1 MAKAPTLPTITGQFA
16 SAGQLNQ
23 AFRDIED
30 AFDNTI
36 SRDGSVP
43 NTMSGDLDLNGNSLL
58 NVDTIDVDNLSIAG
72 LTVTDLASVPEWRG
86 AWASAR
92 AYVQNDLVKINGN
105 VYICLVP
112 HVSGTFN
119 TDLTALRWELFVER
133 GAAGA
138 GTGDMVGSNNL
149 SDVTNVTTARTNLG
163 LGTVATQ
170 NTVPVSMGGTGAPDA
185 ATARTNLGLGSLATA
200 SSITST
206 DVSTATLVTESE
218 GLNSSDNDTS
228 WPTTAAVKD
237 YVDTRTSLINVKAA
251 VNFSGVSLAGTY
263 TRTGNTVTVT
273 ATAHGMATGNIAV
286 MSITSGG
293 ATSGSYTV
301 TVVDPNTFTYTD
313 PSSGTT
319 SGNCTRTLFVRGFG
333 NISGVVRNGTGDYT
347 ITFFTAMPS
356 SNYVVHITV
365 GAFSLTNVAH
375 TGVVAGTTTGGPT
388 LKTTTQ
394 LRIVVGTTNVG
405 TPTDLSEINVSV
417 II

>member
-1 MAKAPTLPTITGQFA
+1 MAKAPNLPTITGQFA

-43 NTMSGDLDLNGNSLL
+43 NTMSADLDLNGNSLL

-86 AWASAR
+86 AWLSGI

-112 HVSGTFN
+112 HVAGTFN

-149 SDVTNVTTARTNLG
+149 SDVTNVVTARTNLG
-163 LGTVATQ
+163 LGTVAIES
-170 NTVPVSMGGTGAPDA
+170 TVPVAKGGTGATDV

-200 SSITST
+200 SSVTT
-206 DVSTATLVTESE
+206 ANVAPATLVTEAE

-237 YVDTRTSLINVKAA
+237 YVDDRLSVIQIRAA
-251 VNFSGVSLAGTY
+251 ANFSGVALAGTY
-263 TRTGNTVTVT
+263 TRTGTTVTVT
-273 ATAHGMATGNIAV
+273 ATAHGMATGNVAV

-293 ATSGSYTV
+293 GTSGSYTV
-301 TVVDPNTFTYTD
+301 TVVDANTFTYTD
-313 PSSGTT
+313 PASGAT

-333 NISGVVRNGTGDYT
+333 NISGIVRNGTGDYT
-347 ITFFTAMPS
+347 LTFFTAMPS
-356 SNYVVHITV
+356 ANFSTAGAMDSLAGAAVQVVAQTTTTVRITTSRSAGAVDSNYISV
-365 GAFSLTNVAH
+365 
-375 TGVVAGTTTGGPT
+375 
-388 LKTTTQ
+388 
-394 LRIVVGTTNVG
+394 IVV
-405 TPTDLSEINVSV
+405 I
-417 II
+417 